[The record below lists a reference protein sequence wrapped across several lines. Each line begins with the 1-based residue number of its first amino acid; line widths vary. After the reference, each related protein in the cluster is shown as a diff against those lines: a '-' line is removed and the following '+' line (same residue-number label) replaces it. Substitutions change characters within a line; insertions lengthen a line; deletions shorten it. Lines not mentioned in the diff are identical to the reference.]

1 MSHNIV
7 VVDGVSQNA
16 KDRRSRL
23 ELFGRAPGVEVMQAS
38 AIAYT
43 QCPEYRRTCALVR
56 LPGGGNYVVD
66 FFRVTGGKLHQY
78 CLNCNGK
85 FLGLGQ
91 TQVAPIA
98 DKISEWLANL
108 RATEPPE
115 AWDATWEFGG
125 VKMRLIMAGP
135 LQRLVVAD
143 APGWRSYKGDQLHAP
158 PITQILAE
166 RKGERNLRSVYSSVM
181 CPYRGEESPVKAI
194 RRLVPEPASDTAAAL
209 AVELDDHTDIV
220 ISSLDDEPRS
230 YGPVR
235 MSGRFG
241 MVSLDKAGKLLRA
254 YLLDGTELSC
264 GGRDLKLKT
273 ARIVRRVLKVEG
285 RKLELDEPLP
295 GDSAVAGS
303 YLLTGETGFEIE
315 SVEGKVLTVRD
326 YPFEG
331 GKEIVMPNQ
340 AWISANK

>member
-1 MSHNIV
+1 
-7 VVDGVSQNA
+7 
-16 KDRRSRL
+16 
-23 ELFGRAPGVEVMQAS
+23 
-38 AIAYT
+38 
-43 QCPEYRRTCALVR
+43 VR

-78 CLNCNGK
+78 SLNCNGK
-85 FLGLGQ
+85 FLGLGE
-91 TQVAPIA
+91 TQVAPI
-98 DKISEWLANL
+98 KEEISQWLANL
-108 RATEPPE
+108 RATEQPPE
-115 AWDATWEFGG
+115 AWDATWEFEG
-125 VKMRLIMAGP
+125 VKMRLMMAGP

-166 RKGERNLRSVYSSVM
+166 RKGEANLRSVYTAVM
-181 CPYRGEESPVKAI
+181 CPYRSEKAPIRFI
-194 RRLVPEPASDTAAAL
+194 RRLTPEPRSEEAVAL
-209 AVELDDHTDIV
+209 AVELDDHTDII
-220 ISSLDDEPRS
+220 ISSLDDEPRT

-264 GGRDLKLKT
+264 GERGLKLNSS
-273 ARIVRRVLKVEG
+273 RIVRRIVKTEG
-285 RKLELDEPLP
+285 RKIELDEPLP
-295 GDSAVAGS
+295 ADSVVAGLPPFS
-303 YLLTGETGFEIE
+303 SAGVCLLTGETGFEIE

-331 GKEIVMPNQ
+331 GEEIVIPNQ